1 MSETTLSGGVGVAAP
16 DPVAGRL
23 QLALLLA
30 GSSLGVPGPA
40 LIAPVLPQIKDPFA
54 RTPCWRC
61 AVAALLAVPMAVSL
75 WQPQRD
81 RSGPRRRL
89 EPVPWRRLRTPCLV
103 TIVGGVVFYALIV
116 QLSFVLDD
124 LGVSSTSAVGGIS

>member
-1 MSETTLSGGVGVAAP
+1 FWLYS
-16 DPVAGRL
+16 
-23 QLALLLA
+23 
-30 GSSLGVPGPA
+30 
-40 LIAPVLPQIKDPFA
+40 
-54 RTPCWRC
+54 
-61 AVAALLAVPMAVSL
+61 VAALLAVPMAVSL

-124 LGVSSTSAVGGIS
+124 LGVSSTSAVGGISAVMSLATAAGALTFARSAR